1 MSFDLIIKNGTVIL
15 ENEAR
20 VVDIAVKGGKIAAI
34 GQDLGDAK
42 EVMDASGLVVSP
54 GMVDAHTHISEPGRS
69 HWEGY
74 ETGTRAAAK
83 GGITTM
89 IEMPLNQLPATV
101 DRASIELKFDAAKG
115 KLTIDAAQ
123 LGGLVSYNID
133 RLHELD
139 EVGVVGFKCFVA
151 TCGDRGIDN
160 DFRDVNDWQFFKGAQ
175 KLGELGQPVLVHCEN
190 ALICDAL
197 GEEAKSEGRVTAHDY
212 VASRPVFTEV
222 EAIRR
227 VLYLAKV
234 AGCRLHICHISS
246 PEGVE
251 EVTRARQEGQ
261 DVTCESCPHYFVLDT
276 DQFEEIGT
284 LAKCSPPI
292 RDLENQKGM
301 WEKLFNGEIDCLV
314 SDHSP
319 CPPEMKAGNIMEAWG
334 GIAGLQNCMDVMFD
348 EAVQK
353 RGMSLPMFGK
363 LMATNAADIF
373 GLQQK
378 GRIAPGKDADF
389 VFIQPNSSYVLT
401 NDDLE
406 YRHKVSPYVG
416 RTIGARIT
424 KTILRGDVIYDIE
437 QGFPVAPKGQFI
449 LKHQQYLAPAM
460 PVLAAGIL
468 RLRCVY
474 VQFCS
479 QPRKPVI
486 RISVV
491 FLYFLQHCCGSSYAT
506 FCFSVAAKQPA
517 YAHAICF
524 SCYRTGLLRS
534 GVLRSSSRYYGR
546 AGWPVVGNHPYYHP
560 WRSIARDTDQ
570 RYRYQ
575 SGGGDCALRRADD
588 VDWF

>member
-20 VVDIAVKGGKIAAI
+20 VIDIAVQGGKIAAI
-34 GQDLGDAK
+34 GENLGEAKNVLDAT
-42 EVMDASGLVVSP
+42 GLIVSP
-54 GMVDAHTHISEPGRS
+54 GMVDAHTHISEPGRT

-101 DRASIELKFDAAKG
+101 DRETIKLKFDAAKG

-123 LGGLVSYNID
+123 LGGLVSYNLD

-160 DFRDVNDWQFFKGAQ
+160 DFRDVNDWQFYKGAQ
-175 KLGELGQPVLVHCEN
+175 KLGEMDQTVLVHCEN
-190 ALICDAL
+190 ALICDEL
-197 GEEAKSEGRVTAHDY
+197 GEEAKREGRVTAHDY

-227 VLYLAKV
+227 VLYLAKA
-234 AGCRLHICHISS
+234 AGCRLHVCHISS
-246 PEGVE
+246 LEGVE

-292 RDLENQKGM
+292 RDQENQKGM

-319 CPPEMKAGNIMEAWG
+319 CPPEMKAGNIMQAWG

-373 GLQQK
+373 GLKHK
-378 GRIAPGKDADF
+378 GRIAPGKDADL
-389 VFIQPNSSYVLT
+389 VFIQPDSSYVLK
-401 NDDLE
+401 NEDLE

-437 QGFPVAPKGQFI
+437 HGFPVPPKGLFI
-449 LKHQQYLAPAM
+449 LKHQQ
-460 PVLAAGIL
+460 
-468 RLRCVY
+468 
-474 VQFCS
+474 
-479 QPRKPVI
+479 
-486 RISVV
+486 
-491 FLYFLQHCCGSSYAT
+491 
-506 FCFSVAAKQPA
+506 
-517 YAHAICF
+517 
-524 SCYRTGLLRS
+524 
-534 GVLRSSSRYYGR
+534 
-546 AGWPVVGNHPYYHP
+546 
-560 WRSIARDTDQ
+560 
-570 RYRYQ
+570 
-575 SGGGDCALRRADD
+575 
-588 VDWF
+588 

>member
-334 GIAGLQNCMDVMFD
+334 GIAGLQNFMDVMFD

-449 LKHQQYLAPAM
+449 LKHQQ
-460 PVLAAGIL
+460 
-468 RLRCVY
+468 
-474 VQFCS
+474 
-479 QPRKPVI
+479 
-486 RISVV
+486 
-491 FLYFLQHCCGSSYAT
+491 
-506 FCFSVAAKQPA
+506 
-517 YAHAICF
+517 
-524 SCYRTGLLRS
+524 
-534 GVLRSSSRYYGR
+534 
-546 AGWPVVGNHPYYHP
+546 
-560 WRSIARDTDQ
+560 
-570 RYRYQ
+570 
-575 SGGGDCALRRADD
+575 
-588 VDWF
+588 